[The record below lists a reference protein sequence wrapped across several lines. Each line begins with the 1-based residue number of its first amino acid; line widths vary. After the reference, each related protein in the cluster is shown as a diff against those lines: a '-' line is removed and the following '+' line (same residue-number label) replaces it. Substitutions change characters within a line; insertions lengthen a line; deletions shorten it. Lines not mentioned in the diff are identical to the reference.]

1 MIKKFYQEF
10 EQIILFFSLIGYMT
24 AFSIIFDYEMRT
36 TNWMGIIWLVQF
48 FGLST
53 LLALYSI
60 KKGWI
65 WPTRP

>member
-10 EQIILFFSLIGYMT
+10 EQIILFFSLIAYMT
-24 AFSIIFDYEMRT
+24 TFSIIFDYEMRT
-36 TNWMGIIWLVQF
+36 TNWMSIIWLVQF

-60 KKGWI
+60 KKKWI